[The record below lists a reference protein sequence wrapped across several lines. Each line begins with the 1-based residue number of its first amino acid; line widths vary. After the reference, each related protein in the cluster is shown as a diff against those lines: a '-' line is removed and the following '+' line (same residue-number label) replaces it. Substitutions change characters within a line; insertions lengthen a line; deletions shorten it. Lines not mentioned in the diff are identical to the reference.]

1 MKQNRRKLKL
11 LNFFNK
17 RNTKNRKKSS
27 ERKRRIFAS
36 AILVG
41 NLLFVNWK
49 PNDLKT
55 SPTPLSHEKV
65 ISNQE
70 LNSLDGFQNSGKII
84 QTGNG
89 TILEFEQEVYD
100 TSSNK
105 ILEESERNIFSFFK
119 SIRSQESYV
128 GNNFKGSCEIWS
140 FINNFWW

>member
-1 MKQNRRKLKL
+1 MERNKRKLK
-11 LNFFNK
+11 FFNK
-17 RNTKNRKKSS
+17 RNRKSRKKNSGKI
-27 ERKRRIFAS
+27 RQTFAS
-36 AILVG
+36 VVLAVS
-41 NLLFVNWK
+41 LLFENLK
-49 PNDLKT
+49 PNNLKT
-55 SPTPLSHEKV
+55 NPTPLDHEKV
-65 ISNQE
+65 ISTQE
-70 LNSLDGFQNSGKII
+70 FNSFDGSHNSGKII